1 MKNIFL
7 VVPLLVIIAFYAGC
21 SDDSTSSTTK
31 SSEWRYSKIE
41 SNDTLIIDFT
51 AKDTAITFTDNAS
64 LSQFSSIPKIYYK
77 FAPTEGFGDFSL
89 FNALDTNI
97 FFKHFTGF
105 VEDTFQLN
113 DIPRRYVLS
122 ITGYTGSGTIRV
134 TK

>member
-7 VVPLLVIIAFYAGC
+7 VVPLLIIIAFYAGC
-21 SDDSTSSTTK
+21 SDDSVSSTK

-41 SNDTLIIDFT
+41 SNDTLIIEFN
-51 AKDTAITFTDNAS
+51 AKDTAITYLDNAP
-64 LSQFSSIPKIYYK
+64 LSQFSSNPKVYYK
-77 FAPTEGFGDFSL
+77 FTPTEGFGDFSL

-122 ITGYTGSGTIRV
+122 ITGFTGSGTVRV
-134 TK
+134 VK